1 MIEVRQLTHIYNR
14 GSPWEIRALDGISF
28 RVERG
33 ECLGIIGESG
43 SGKST
48 LAHHLVG
55 ILSPTRGSVFINGS
69 DVYAAQG
76 GRNIVKEVGLVFQSP
91 ADQLFEESVFKEI
104 SFGLRGRKNLSRSEI
119 EERIKGVCRELYP
132 PLEQLLDRSPFE
144 LSEGER
150 IMVAIASVL
159 ISEPET
165 LILDEPYAG
174 LDPENRVQVSQ
185 QIETL
190 RKRKR
195 TLIILSN
202 QSEGLVHLLDRLIFL
217 HQGKIIAQ
225 GKLQD
230 IVASKEID
238 PRVRDLLPPLTRM
251 LVHLRQKGIEVNPA
265 LDTPSA
271 ISADIDRL
279 LQKKGKNR

>member
-1 MIEVRQLTHIYNR
+1 
-14 GSPWEIRALDGISF
+14 
-28 RVERG
+28 
-33 ECLGIIGESG
+33 
-43 SGKST
+43 
-48 LAHHLVG
+48 
-55 ILSPTRGSVFINGS
+55 
-69 DVYAAQG
+69 VYAAQG

-132 PLEQLLDRSPFE
+132 PLEHLLDRSPFE

-225 GKLQD
+225 GMLPD
-230 IVASKEID
+230 IVASKEIH

-251 LVHLRQKGIEVNPA
+251 LIHLRQKGIEVNPA

>member
-1 MIEVRQLTHIYNR
+1 
-14 GSPWEIRALDGISF
+14 
-28 RVERG
+28 
-33 ECLGIIGESG
+33 
-43 SGKST
+43 
-48 LAHHLVG
+48 
-55 ILSPTRGSVFINGS
+55 
-69 DVYAAQG
+69 
-76 GRNIVKEVGLVFQSP
+76 
-91 ADQLFEESVFKEI
+91 
-104 SFGLRGRKNLSRSEI
+104 
-119 EERIKGVCRELYP
+119 
-132 PLEQLLDRSPFE
+132 
-144 LSEGER
+144 
-150 IMVAIASVL
+150 MVAIASVL
-159 ISEPET
+159 ISAPET

-190 RKRKR
+190 RRRKR